1 MAWVNGRGYQRACSY
16 RHNAADAEMSVAF
29 CLIKAR
35 QAECVLFVPV
45 LTSRTAG
52 YGPVCPVV
60 WEGRPARGVPIPIG
74 ESCHL
79 PLKIGTLHRLAAAN
93 KFLSSVAM
101 GNPFLIARSKYEAS

>member
-1 MAWVNGRGYQRACSY
+1 MVWVNGRGYQRACSY

-35 QAECVLFVPV
+35 QAGCILSVPV

-74 ESCHL
+74 PKLQPAQSE
-79 PLKIGTLHRLAAAN
+79 T
-93 KFLSSVAM
+93 
-101 GNPFLIARSKYEAS
+101 RS